1 MKQTFL
7 ILVAIVSLA
16 TFSCKKDKND
26 GNTNDN
32 LPALDANKVTD
43 WLQVE
48 GATKRTGNPPAPN
61 GATAPK
67 ISIKDNKATGIVDVG
82 FFGSFGTEGTYTGAY
97 VKVKGADKYLDINL
111 SSSAARKAKQARLG
125 KNQRTREVDEL
136 DIFFGLSDESVIGT
150 FCYEICLY
158 DEAGQVSNIVEI
170 CVTVNNVGGNDQLV
184 GKWQYSIIQE
194 YNANGQLDDDE
205 IVVYGEEY
213 YEGCGVYY
221 DVELGQYTHSDSFRV
236 KFYSWIEL
244 LSNGNYSDNYKDV
257 LQGSIPSS
265 CPEYSNSY
273 QNNESYE
280 LYVGKWSYNPST
292 NKVIIITQKECSYC
306 GSSKQE
312 EEIYD
317 TPRIVVDGELV
328 SVNNTTLVLKDTD
341 LDGSYTIYTFK
352 KF

>member
-67 ISIKDNKATGIVDVG
+67 ISITDNKATGIVDDG
-82 FFGSFGTEGTYTGAY
+82 FFGLFGTEGTYTGAY
-97 VKVKGADKYLDINL
+97 VKVKGADTYLDIDL
-111 SSSAARKAKQARLG
+111 SSSAARKAKQARIG
-125 KNQRTREVDEL
+125 KNQRTTEVDEL

-184 GKWQYSIIQE
+184 GKWQYSKVQE
-194 YNANGQLDDDE
+194 YNSIGQLIDE
-205 IVVYGEEY
+205 DIITYGEEY
-213 YEGCGVYY
+213 YEKCGEYY
-221 DVELGQYTHSDSFRV
+221 DVELGQYIYSDSFRV
-236 KFYSWIEL
+236 KSYSWIEL
-244 LSNGNYSDNYKDV
+244 LSNGNYTDNYKDV
-257 LQGSIPSS
+257 LQGSIPAACSESS
-265 CPEYSNSY
+265 DDYP
-273 QNNESYE
+273 NNEDYD
-280 LYVGKWSYNPST
+280 LYAGKWSYNPST
-292 NKVIIITQKECSYC
+292 NKVIIIDQKDYEYY
-306 GSSKQE
+306 GSSQQVE
-312 EEIYD
+312 DIYDIPEIYFD
-317 TPRIVVDGELV
+317 AILQ
-328 SVNNTTLVLKDTD
+328 SVNNTSLVLKQNFP
-341 LDGSYTIYTFK
+341 DGSYELYTFK

>member
-67 ISIKDNKATGIVDVG
+67 ISIKDNKATGIVDDG
-82 FFGSFGTEGTYTGAY
+82 FFGLFGTEGTYTGAY
-97 VKVKGADKYLDINL
+97 VKVKGADKYLDIDF

-158 DEAGQVSNIVEI
+158 DEANQVSNIVEI

-184 GKWQYSIIQE
+184 GKWSYTSIDIYKSDGVLKRTIDIYLGKLVYHYCNWQFD
-194 YNANGQLDDDE
+194 YYTGQNIPLDTGITKLGYFGME
-205 IVVYGEEY
+205 IEN
-213 YEGCGVYY
+213 
-221 DVELGQYTHSDSFRV
+221 
-236 KFYSWIEL
+236 
-244 LSNGNYSDNYKDV
+244 NGNYINYENETAINFLCGKDE
-257 LQGSIPSS
+257 G
-265 CPEYSNSY
+265 EYY
-273 QNNESYE
+273 NNERNI
-280 LYVGKWSYNPST
+280 LYLGKWSYNLST
-292 NKVIIITQKECSYC
+292 NKVILIYQKAFGYY
-306 GSSKQE
+306 GTPIQE
-312 EEIYD
+312 EYTYD
-317 TPRIVVDGELV
+317 TPEIYIDGELV
-328 SVNNTTLVLKDTD
+328 SVNNTTLILKETYP
-341 LDGSYTIYTFK
+341 DGSYEIHTFEK
-352 KF
+352 